1 MIFDL
6 NKIHETFPIKGVIH
20 IGAFAGEELRQYRSI
35 GLSNT
40 IMFEPQEHLYNDIK
54 SRCIV
59 DEQIHNVALG
69 SERGSKEMYISFRE
83 GGVSHG
89 SGASSS
95 LLKPKVHLEEHP
107 EVTFPETKTVEVH
120 LLDDYYDPYGPEYNF
135 LNIDVQGYE
144 LEVLKGGTKTL
155 ENIDAMIVEV
165 NRDEVYENCPMIE
178 DIDNFLKDFDFVR
191 VAEVWQSKS
200 WGDALY
206 ARN

>member
-1 MIFDL
+1 MIFNL
-6 NKIHETFPIKGVIH
+6 AQIHSNFPIKGVMH
-20 IGAFAGEELRQYRSI
+20 VGAFAGEEINQYRSL
-35 GLSNT
+35 GLCNT

-54 SRCIV
+54 SRCII
-59 DEQIHNVALG
+59 DEKIHNVALG
-69 SERGSKEMYISFRE
+69 SERGTKEMYISFRD
-83 GGVSHG
+83 GGVAQG

-107 EVTFPETKTVEVH
+107 EVTFPETQMVEVH
-120 LLDDYYDPYGPEYNF
+120 TLDDYYDPQYNF

-155 ENIDAMIVEV
+155 ENIDAMILEV
-165 NRDEVYENCPMIE
+165 NRDEVYEGCPMIE
-178 DIDNFLKDFDFVR
+178 DIDNFVESFGFKR
-191 VAEVWQSKS
+191 IAEVWQSTS

>member
-6 NKIHETFPIKGVIH
+6 NQIHAQFPIKGVMH
-20 IGAFAGEELRQYRSI
+20 VGAFAGEELNSYRSL
-35 GLSNT
+35 GLCNT

-59 DEQIHNVALG
+59 DEQIYNVALG
-69 SERGSKEMYISFRE
+69 SERGKKEMYISFRE

-120 LLDDYYDPYGPEYNF
+120 LLDDYHDPDGPEYNF

-144 LEVLKGGTKTL
+144 LEVLKGSTKTL
-155 ENIDAMIVEV
+155 ENIDAMILEV
-165 NRDEVYENCPMIE
+165 NRAEVYEGCPMVE
-178 DIDNFLKDFDFVR
+178 DLDYFLKDFGFTR
-191 VAEVWQSKS
+191 VAEAWQSKS

>member
-1 MIFDL
+1 MIF
-6 NKIHETFPIKGVIH
+6 NISQIHQAFPIKGVMH
-20 IGAFAGEELRQYRSI
+20 VGAFAGEELNQYRSI

-40 IMFEPQEHLYNDIK
+40 IMFEPQEHLYNSIK

-59 DEQIHNVALG
+59 NEKIYNVALG
-69 SERGSKEMYISFRE
+69 SERGSKDMYISFRE
-83 GGVSHG
+83 GGVAHG

-120 LLDDYYDPYGPEYNF
+120 TLDDYYDPQYNF

-144 LEVLKGGTKTL
+144 LEVLKGASKTL
-155 ENIDAMIVEV
+155 ANIDAMILEV
-165 NRDEVYENCPMIE
+165 NRDEVYEGCPMIE
-178 DIDNFLKDFDFVR
+178 DIDNSLRGLGFNR
-191 VAEVWQSKS
+191 IAEVWQSKI

>member
-1 MIFDL
+1 MIF
-6 NKIHETFPIKGVIH
+6 NISQIHQAFPIRGVMH
-20 IGAFAGEELRQYRSI
+20 VGAFAGEELNQYRSI

-40 IMFEPQEHLYNDIK
+40 IMFEPQEHLYNSIK

-59 DEQIHNVALG
+59 NEKIYNVALG
-69 SERGSKEMYISFRE
+69 SERGSKDMYISFRE
-83 GGVSHG
+83 GGVAHG

-120 LLDDYYDPYGPEYNF
+120 TLDDYYDPQYNF

-144 LEVLKGGTKTL
+144 LEVLKGASKTL
-155 ENIDAMIVEV
+155 ANVDAMILEV
-165 NRDEVYENCPMIE
+165 SRDEVYEGCPMIE
-178 DIDNFLKDFDFVR
+178 DIDNFLRDFGFNR
-191 VAEVWQSKS
+191 IAEVWQSKS
-200 WGDALY
+200 GGEALY

>member
-1 MIFDL
+1 MIFNL
-6 NKIHETFPIKGVIH
+6 PQIHYNFPIKGVMH
-20 IGAFAGEELRQYRSI
+20 VGAFAGEEINQYRSL
-35 GLSNT
+35 GLCNT

-54 SRCIV
+54 SRCII
-59 DEQIHNVALG
+59 DEKIYNVALG
-69 SERGSKEMYISFRE
+69 SERGTKEMYISFRE

-107 EVTFPETKTVEVH
+107 EVTFPETTMVEVH
-120 LLDDYYDPYGPEYNF
+120 TLDDYYDPQYNF

-155 ENIDAMIVEV
+155 ENIDAMILEV
-165 NRDEVYENCPMIE
+165 NRAEVYEGCPMVE
-178 DIDNFLKDFDFVR
+178 DLDNFLGDFGFQR
-191 VAEVWQSKS
+191 IAEAWQSKS